1 MEHKLLQANR
11 LHLPERG
18 EMGGGSPTFMIDYR
32 HRQGRFNEKIKER
45 LEEYRGLMEEPFW

>member
-11 LHLPERG
+11 LHHPERG
-18 EMGGGSPTFMIDYR
+18 GMGGGSHLFMIDYR

-45 LEEYRGLMEEPFW
+45 LEEYRGLMEEPFG